1 MIGVFDSGAGGVS
14 AVLELSA
21 LLPRENIIFL
31 ADRKNAPYGTKSESE
46 LLRLMRQNIRRLAEM
61 GAERILIAC
70 CTASAL
76 WQRLPE
82 WERSITL
89 PIITLT
95 AESVPA
101 ETKRV
106 AVIATEYTVK
116 SHAFEREIG
125 KIRPHIQ
132 VAEMPLQSLVRKVEL
147 YREGSGKAG
156 LDRSALLRN
165 KTANPTELLSL
176 ISPELERIDSLI
188 KSVSADSLIL
198 GCTHFSWVESILKKR
213 YPHLKVLNPAR
224 LGAIRLATDLS
235 ARKGEQGRVTYTQ

>member
-31 ADRKNAPYGTKSESE
+31 ADRKNAPYGTKTETE

-95 AESVPA
+95 AESIPA

-125 KIRPHIQ
+125 RLRPDLQ
-132 VAEMPLQSLVRKVEL
+132 VAELALQSLVQKVEI
-147 YREGSGKAG
+147 YRKDQEN
-156 LDRSALLRN
+156 LRLEN
-165 KTANPTELLSL
+165 IIK
-176 ISPELERIDSLI
+176 PELERIDGLI
-188 KSVSADSLIL
+188 KSASADSLIL
-198 GCTHFSWVESILKKR
+198 GCTHFSWVESILKNR
-213 YPHLKVLNPAR
+213 YPKLTILNPAR

-235 ARKGEQGRVTYTQ
+235 AQKGEQGRVTYTQ

>member
-95 AESVPA
+95 AESISK
-101 ETKRV
+101 ETERV

-125 KIRPHIQ
+125 RLRPDLQ
-132 VAEMPLQSLVRKVEL
+132 VAEMPLQSLVRKVEIH
-147 YREGSGKAG
+147 RQDQGNS
-156 LDRSALLRN
+156 R
-165 KTANPTELLSL
+165 LLSL
-176 ISPELERIDSLI
+176 ISPELERIDGLI
-188 KSVSADSLIL
+188 KSASADSLIL
-198 GCTHFSWVESILKKR
+198 GCTHFSWVESIIKKR
-213 YPHLKVLNPAR
+213 YPHLKVFNPAR
-224 LGAIRLATDLS
+224 LGAIRLATELS